1 MIRRTRAA
9 PAFAEEVT
17 HRTTDAIKAAL
28 PKKTTCCVDHRF
40 VTFHG
45 LNVTRPTLFFRLH
58 PKSICLIEF
67 ERNLF

>member
-9 PAFAEEVT
+9 AVCRGSH

-58 PKSICLIEF
+58 SKSI
-67 ERNLF
+67 